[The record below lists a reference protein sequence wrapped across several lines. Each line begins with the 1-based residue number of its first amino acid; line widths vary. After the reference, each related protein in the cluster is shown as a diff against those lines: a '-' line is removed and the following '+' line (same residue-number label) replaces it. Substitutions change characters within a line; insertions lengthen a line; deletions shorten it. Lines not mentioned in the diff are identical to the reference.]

1 MNSFFG
7 KNEFPREL
15 PKWRDAVNDNQNP
28 GLALRWVSALIELEL
43 TMKVSCIDMMQAT
56 YVWSSEMRQMII
68 QEPML
73 THSDKHDKQYQAK
86 VNIHI
91 QNYIWKN
98 GSPYLDENDLNLV
111 AKAMAMDL
119 SEVIE
124 WNKDPKCIKIYGQPT
139 PSHANSTDDE
149 YWKDV
154 SSKIFLVGKPKKVS
168 KES

>member
-1 MNSFFG
+1 MAGSKYHKGPNGATAVFVPPLIMKKLQDLKNDGPYFPPSMNSFFG

-73 THSDKHDKQYQAK
+73 THSGSHDK
-86 VNIHI
+86 
-91 QNYIWKN
+91 
-98 GSPYLDENDLNLV
+98 
-111 AKAMAMDL
+111 
-119 SEVIE
+119 
-124 WNKDPKCIKIYGQPT
+124 
-139 PSHANSTDDE
+139 
-149 YWKDV
+149 
-154 SSKIFLVGKPKKVS
+154 
-168 KES
+168 